1 VSIWEDNLSLSRD
14 DILRII
20 KEEKIRYIHLWFAD
34 INGRLRGL
42 TIPESELPDAFDRG
56 VGFDGSSIEG
66 FARIEES
73 DLLAV
78 PDMNTFALLPN
89 RIGEGRAARF
99 ICDLKTPEGAPFE
112 GDTRYVLKRTLEKY
126 ATENYIFYFGP
137 EVEYFYFAN
146 ETTPVPVD
154 LAGYFDDSV
163 VDLGTQVRQQTAD
176 ALMEMGIPIEVI
188 HHEVAPSQHEIDL
201 VYADALTMADRC
213 LTCRF
218 LVRAVARQLNLHA
231 SFMPK
236 PVSGQ
241 NGTGMHTH
249 QSVFQGNRNLFFDPI
264 DSYHLSR
271 FARSY
276 MTGIL
281 KNIRAMTAVLNQ
293 TVNSYKR
300 LVVGYE
306 APVYITWGQ
315 KNRSAL
321 IRVPRYRLGD
331 EKATRIELRS
341 PDPTCNPYLAF
352 SVMIAAGMDGVQ
364 KKLAPPPPIEENIYE
379 MRMEALND
387 HGIEMLPGSLH
398 EAIGE
403 TEKSELVAKTL
414 GEHVFRRFIANKKV
428 EWNSYRTAVTD
439 YEIREYYPIY

>member
-1 VSIWEDNLSLSRD
+1 
-14 DILRII
+14 
-20 KEEKIRYIHLWFAD
+20 
-34 INGRLRGL
+34 
-42 TIPESELPDAFDRG
+42 
-56 VGFDGSSIEG
+56 
-66 FARIEES
+66 
-73 DLLAV
+73 
-78 PDMNTFALLPN
+78 
-89 RIGEGRAARF
+89 
-99 ICDLKTPEGAPFE
+99 
-112 GDTRYVLKRTLEKY
+112 
-126 ATENYIFYFGP
+126 
-137 EVEYFYFAN
+137 
-146 ETTPVPVD
+146 
-154 LAGYFDDSV
+154 
-163 VDLGTQVRQQTAD
+163 
-176 ALMEMGIPIEVI
+176 
-188 HHEVAPSQHEIDL
+188 
-201 VYADALTMADRC
+201 
-213 LTCRF
+213 
-218 LVRAVARQLNLHA
+218 
-231 SFMPK
+231 MPK

>member
-1 VSIWEDNLSLSRD
+1 MSLSRD

-42 TIPESELPDAFDRG
+42 TIPEGELPDAFDRG
-56 VGFDGSSIEG
+56 IGFDGSSVEG

-73 DLLAV
+73 DLLAM
-78 PDMNTFALLPN
+78 PDLSTFAILPN
-89 RIGEGRAARF
+89 RISEGRVARF
-99 ICDLKTPEGAPFE
+99 ICDLKTPERAPYQ
-112 GDTRYVLKRTLEKY
+112 GDPRHVLKRTLEKY
-126 ATENYIFYFGP
+126 AAQGYTFYFGP

-146 ETTPVPVD
+146 EKTPTPVD

-163 VDLGTQVRQQTAD
+163 VDLGTKVRQQTAE

-218 LVRAVARQLNLHA
+218 LVRAVASQLNLHA
-231 SFMPK
+231 CFMPK
-236 PVSGQ
+236 PISGQ

-249 QSVFQGNRNLFFDPI
+249 QSVFQGNRNLFFDAV
-264 DSYHLSR
+264 DSYHLSQ

-276 MTGIL
+276 MAGIF
-281 KNIRAMTAVLNQ
+281 KHICAMTAVLNQ

-352 SVMIAAGMDGVQ
+352 SVMIAAGMDGVRQ
-364 KKLAPPPPIEENIYE
+364 NLVPPPPTEENIYE
-379 MRMEALND
+379 MRPEVRNS
-387 HGIEMLPGSLH
+387 HGIEMLPSSLH

-403 TEKSELVAKTL
+403 IEKSELVAETL
-414 GEHVFRRFIANKKV
+414 GEHVFQRFVANKKA
-428 EWNSYRTAVTD
+428 EWKSFCTAVTD

>member
-1 VSIWEDNLSLSRD
+1 LPLSRD
-14 DILRII
+14 DILRIV
-20 KEEKIRYIHLWFAD
+20 KEQKIQYIHLWFAD

-42 TIPESELPDAFDRG
+42 TIAETELPGAFERG
-56 VGFDGSSIEG
+56 IGFDGSSIEG

-78 PDMNTFALLPN
+78 PDISTFAILPH
-89 RIGEGRAARF
+89 RISEGRVARF
-99 ICDLKTPEGAPFE
+99 ICDLKTPQGTAYE

-126 ATENYIFYFGP
+126 AAQGYTFYIGP
-137 EVEYFYFAN
+137 EIEYFYFAN
-146 ETTPVPVD
+146 EKNPEPID

-163 VDLGTQVRQQTAD
+163 VDLGTKARQQTAD
-176 ALMEMGIPIEVI
+176 AFMEMGIPIEVI
-188 HHEVAPSQHEIDL
+188 HHEVAHSQQEIDL
-201 VYADALTMADRC
+201 VYDDALTMADRC

-218 LVRAVARQLNLHA
+218 LVRAMARQLNLHA

-236 PVSGQ
+236 PVSTQ
-241 NGTGMHTH
+241 NGSGMHTH
-249 QSVFQGNRNLFFDPI
+249 QSVFQGNRNLFFDAV
-264 DSYHLSR
+264 DNYHLSQ

-276 MTGIL
+276 MAGIL
-281 KNIRAMTAVLNQ
+281 KHIRALTAVLNQ

-321 IRVPRYRLGD
+321 VRVPRYRLGD

-364 KKLAPPPPIEENIYE
+364 KKLTPPPSIEENIYE
-379 MRMEALND
+379 MRAESLND
-387 HGIEMLPGSLH
+387 HGIEMLPGSLL
-398 EAIGE
+398 EAIEE
-403 TEKSELVAKTL
+403 TEKSELVAQTL
-414 GEHVFRRFIANKKV
+414 GDHVFRRFIANKKV
-428 EWNSYRTAVTD
+428 EWNSFRTAVTD
-439 YEIREYYPIY
+439 YEIREYFPIY